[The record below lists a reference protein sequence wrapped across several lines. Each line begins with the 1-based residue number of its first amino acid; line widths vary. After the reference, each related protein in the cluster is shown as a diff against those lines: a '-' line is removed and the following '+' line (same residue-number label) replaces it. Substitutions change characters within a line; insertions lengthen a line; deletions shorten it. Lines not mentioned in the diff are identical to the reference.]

1 MIRPLGHHR
10 TTLSDALRTVYGKDG
25 VQISRL
31 HSTTAW
37 MSQNVHKSFTSCYRK
52 FPPETDLFVAI
63 AIQSASSVNPPALSI
78 RQLCHR
84 LQPGPTFL
92 PTVVLSI

>member
-10 TTLSDALRTVYGKDG
+10 TTLSDALHTVYGKDG
-25 VQISRL
+25 IQISRL
-31 HSTTAW
+31 RSTTTW

-63 AIQSASSVNPPALSI
+63 AIQSARSVIVCNLVQPFCPLSFFPSEPI
-78 RQLCHR
+78 HS
-84 LQPGPTFL
+84 PSHF
-92 PTVVLSI
+92 